1 MLLKTT
7 SDCDRQA
14 IEFGFGWGLLLS
26 LRMQAGSLSHSLT
39 VTHSRG
45 RTGLLPDTVT
55 QSQENVYQVIE
66 SSCLRNSS
74 LCLEYGRV
82 FCNLFSEGVDVLRK
96 RQVQSFRKVLSTLDL
111 EGVEATV
118 KM

>member
-1 MLLKTT
+1 L
-7 SDCDRQA
+7 Q
-14 IEFGFGWGLLLS
+14 
-26 LRMQAGSLSHSLT
+26 
-39 VTHSRG
+39 
-45 RTGLLPDTVT
+45 
-55 QSQENVYQVIE
+55 
-66 SSCLRNSS
+66 NSS

-96 RQVQSFRKVLSTLDL
+96 RQVQIFRKVLSMLDL